1 MHDIALISAD
11 QTWLLLAILLTAAA
25 VGLWADRQRWGS
37 RISGAVVSI
46 LITFV
51 LTNTGIVPVAA
62 PLYDQ
67 VWGIAVPLA
76 IPLLL
81 LRADLRRIAREAGPM
96 LLAFLIG
103 ATGTVA
109 GVLLMRH
116 VLDLGTLDAQ
126 LSAVFA
132 ATYIGGSMNFA
143 ATAQAVELTDG
154 AILSA
159 AVAADNLL
167 MTLFFIVLF
176 ALPGIPAI
184 AGRFPAPAARI
195 AQLSPMQ
202 ARAPDTGSL
211 ANGLA
216 FAATVCAIGFTVQ
229 AWSGVRGSAIL
240 VITVL
245 SVALATARP
254 ATATRLT
261 AAEPFGYLLMQ
272 VFFATIGASANIW
285 VAMSAGPTV
294 FFLAAGVLSVHLLVT
309 LVGGRIAGLSLP
321 ELVVA
326 SNANLGGP
334 TTAAAM
340 AAGKHWP
347 GLVTPAVLVGTL
359 GYAAGTLVGV
369 TLAGLLG

>member
-1 MHDIALISAD
+1 MNETALISAD

-25 VGLWADRQRWGS
+25 VGLWADRQPWGS
-37 RISGAVVSI
+37 RVSGAVVSI
-46 LITFV
+46 LVTFV

-62 PLYDQ
+62 PIYDQ
-67 VWGIAVPLA
+67 VWSIAVPLA

-81 LRADLRRIAREAGPM
+81 LRADLRRIARESGPM
-96 LLAFLIG
+96 LLAFVIG
-103 ATGTVA
+103 AAGTVA
-109 GVLLMRH
+109 GVLVMRS
-116 VLDLGTLDAQ
+116 LLPLGELDAQ

-143 ATAQAVELTDG
+143 ATAQAVNLTDG

-167 MTLFFIVLF
+167 MTVFFVILF
-176 ALPGIPAI
+176 ALPGIPLIARRFRPPAVAI
-184 AGRFPAPAARI
+184 TEQAGTDTPDA
-195 AQLSPMQ
+195 
-202 ARAPDTGSL
+202 DTGSL
-211 ANGLA
+211 ASGLA
-216 FAATVCAIGFTVQ
+216 FAAIVCAIGYGMQTLT
-229 AWSGVRGSAIL
+229 GVRGSAVLI
-240 VITVL
+240 ITVL
-245 SVALATARP
+245 SVAVATLRPPTAR
-254 ATATRLT
+254 RLT

-294 FFLAAGVLSVHLLVT
+294 FFLAAGVLSIHLLVM
-309 LVGGRIAGLSLP
+309 LIAGRIAGLSLP

-359 GYAAGTLVGV
+359 GYAGGTLVGV
-369 TLAGLLG
+369 SIAHLLG